1 MLRRPSRAVYTTFRF
16 EVLLASPL
24 PYRHGLF
31 SEKSKLANSQL
42 AYSNEMT
49 TTIADGRP
57 VGLQIKYIATRASK
71 RSLASHHMFRS
82 ARQIRFLQVHTPKPE
97 AVPMAPF
104 LFEQHCS
111 VRDTAP

>member
-49 TTIADGRP
+49 TSNTSQLEPQKGPWHLITCFVQRDRSDSYRCTRLSPRQYLWRP
-57 VGLQIKYIATRASK
+57 FCLNNTV
-71 RSLASHHMFRS
+71 
-82 ARQIRFLQVHTPKPE
+82 V
-97 AVPMAPF
+97 
-104 LFEQHCS
+104 
-111 VRDTAP
+111 